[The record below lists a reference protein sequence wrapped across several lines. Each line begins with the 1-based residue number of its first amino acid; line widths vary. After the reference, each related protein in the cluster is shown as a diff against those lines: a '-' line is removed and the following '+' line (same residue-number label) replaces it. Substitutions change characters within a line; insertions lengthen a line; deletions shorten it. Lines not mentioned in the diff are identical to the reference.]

1 MMMPSGAEFTVP
13 ELSEDTDLYYQ
24 GAGGMSSVDRARL
37 FKLAWDLSGE
47 AFGSRLL
54 QYERY
59 YAGDPIRTTA
69 SNYLQ
74 VQDDEMMRLVNDA
87 LALAGDPE
95 PARSLQRDAAE

>member
-1 MMMPSGAEFTVP
+1 VP
-13 ELSEDTDLYYQ
+13 DIAEDTDLYYR
-24 GAGGMSSVDRARL
+24 GAGGMSSLDRARL

-47 AFGSRLL
+47 AFGTRLL

-59 YAGDPIRTTA
+59 YAGDPVRTTA

-74 VQDDEMMRLVNDA
+74 VQDDEMMRLVNEA

-95 PARSLQRDAAE
+95 PARKLLADAAE